1 MKKLICIALSVVML
15 VLAGSTEGFASRGGG
30 HFGHGG
36 HVRVGVFVGPGW
48 YPGWWYPYYPY
59 YPYYAAP
66 PVVIQQQPET
76 YIQQS
81 VPVGEEQYWYYCKD
95 PKGYYPQVKKCPNGW
110 QKVVPAPT
118 PDDGEE

>member
-15 VLAGSTEGFASRGGG
+15 VLAGSTEGFAFRG
-30 HFGHGG
+30 GHGG
-36 HVRVGVFVGPGW
+36 HVRVGVFVGPAW
-48 YPGWWYPYYPY
+48 YPGWGYPYYPY

-81 VPVGEEQYWYYCKD
+81 APSGEEHYWYYCKD

-118 PDDGEE
+118 PDEGEE